1 VGEKQRRDEI
11 ETADLIN
18 RGIPSVP
25 APIGAGSAVSAA
37 AVLRR

>member
-1 VGEKQRRDEI
+1 MGDKQRRDEI

-25 APIGAGSAVSAA
+25 APIGAGGGMSPAS
-37 AVLRR
+37 LRR